1 MKAQPLL
8 EVRGLVSGYG
18 GLRVLDGLS
27 FTVAEGEFLAIVG
40 PNGHGKT
47 TLLKT
52 ISGLVAARQ
61 GTITFAG
68 APIANL
74 RPDRV
79 VAAGLVHVP
88 QGDLL
93 FPDMSVRENLL
104 MGAYVPAAAS
114 RAHARLAE
122 VFAFLPK
129 LRERQDQAAA
139 TLSGGERRMVGIGRG
154 MMAAGKLLM
163 LDEPSLGLAPILID
177 QIYALID
184 GLKAAGKT
192 ILLVEENPVRIFERA
207 DRACLLDNG
216 RFVWTGSG
224 PELMQRPEILETYLG
239 H

>member
-1 MKAQPLL
+1 MTAQPLL

-79 VAAGLVHVP
+79 VATGLVHVP

>member
-1 MKAQPLL
+1 MTAQPLL